1 MNSIVKLLLFISVL
15 LFLNNTESKIN
26 YNRYIRNI
34 YHIPSYHSIEECFK
48 NDFYESIN
56 KNINDDIILDRKIYK
71 TKLDKI
77 VIYF

>member
-1 MNSIVKLLLFISVL
+1 MNSIIKLFLFISVL

-34 YHIPSYHSIEECFK
+34 YDIPSYNSIQECFK

-56 KNINDDIILDRKIYK
+56 KNIDNNILDKKIYK

-77 VIYF
+77 VMYF